1 MAVLVYMTRT
11 LGWWSLMASIFLGS
25 RVGALQS
32 QTPSSSSS
40 ARNPSTTRRDTL
52 GWFLA
57 TTVAVGGG
65 VVPTPAWAASALQD
79 SLDVDSFLRTGVDPG
94 GNMGVSSQTGK
105 SKPETGVYFR

>member
-1 MAVLVYMTRT
+1 MAVLVYMTHA
-11 LGWWSLMASIFLGS
+11 LGWWSLVASIFGS
-25 RVGALQS
+25 RVGAIQP
-32 QTPSSSSS
+32 QTSSSSSS

-65 VVPTPAWAASALQD
+65 VTPTPAWAASALQD